1 MYYSII
7 KAIATFIFRIFGKM
21 KVVNQMTQPEG
32 GVILAANHISDLDPP
47 VLACA
52 SKRPVYFLAKKELF
66 NNFLANWF
74 LRSLKAY
81 PLDRDKGDL
90 AAIKQA
96 LRILKSG
103 QILGVFPDGTRS
115 KNGKMQQAK
124 NGAAFLAMQ
133 AKAPIVPVAISGTQA
148 GFKGLFVGQTRILVK
163 YGQPISVEE
172 IEEIKNRSDLDNRQK
187 LAMISNEIMSRI
199 ASILEEWQ

>member
-1 MYYSII
+1 MYYTVI
-7 KAIATFIFRIFGKM
+7 KAIATFIFRLFGKM
-21 KVVNQMTQPEG
+21 KVVNQITLPEG

-66 NNFLANWF
+66 NNILTKWF
-74 LRSLKAY
+74 FHSLKAY

-90 AAIKQA
+90 VAMKQA
-96 LRILKSG
+96 LRILKSDRV
-103 QILGVFPDGTRS
+103 LGIFPEGTRS
-115 KNGKMQQAK
+115 KDGKMQPAK

-133 AKAPIVPVAISGTQA
+133 AKTPIIPVAISGTQA
-148 GFKGLFVGQTRILVK
+148 GFKGLFVGHAKILVK

-172 IEEIKNRSDLDNRQK
+172 IEEIKNKSDLDNRQK
-187 LAMISNEIMSRI
+187 LAMISNEIMNRI
-199 ASILEEWQ
+199 ALTLEELQ